1 LSNSHYFSHCLDVP
15 SDIPDVFK
23 RAIFWPRKNNLT
35 TKKRAAK
42 VKIPSVATS
51 LAWQEYHQAK
61 EMEKY
66 QIAIEERKRK
76 RQETAQ
82 KKKQERE
89 EKKTKRERERE
100 RERERALQ
108 RAEKA
113 KTKTK

>member
-1 LSNSHYFSHCLDVP
+1 LSNSHYFSDCLDVP

-23 RAIFWPRKNNLT
+23 KAIFWPRKNNLT

-61 EMEKY
+61 EIEKY
-66 QIAIEERKRK
+66 QRQIAIEERKRK

-82 KKKQERE
+82 KKKTRKRGKKRQK
-89 EKKTKRERERE
+89 EK
-100 RERERALQ
+100 ERALQ

-113 KTKTK
+113 KTKAK